1 MTFQDSI
8 ATCLRKYATFD
19 GRASRS
25 EFWWFMLFF
34 LLAILIPSM
43 VSDIAANIIALALLI
58 PNLAVSARRL
68 HDIQKSGWFLL
79 LGLIPIIGSII
90 LLVWSAKK
98 SDPNDNEYGP
108 VPADVAEGAVA
119 LPPGAV

>member
-8 ATCLRKYATFD
+8 ATCLRKYATFE

-34 LLAILIPSM
+34 VLAIIIPSII
-43 VSDIAANIIALALLI
+43 SEIAANIIALALLV

-68 HDIQKSGWFLL
+68 HDIKKSGWFLL

-90 LLVWSAKK
+90 LLVWSIQK

-108 VPADVAEGAVA
+108 VPAEVAQAA
-119 LPPGAV
+119 IAAPPGAV